1 MPGRIA
7 EGAGSMTYRIAVL
20 PGDGIGP
27 EVTREAVRVLEAVGA
42 AAGIRFEFVEAPIGG
57 AAVDATGDPFPPETE
72 QACLAADAILLG
84 AVGGPRWDREPV
96 ARRPESG
103 LLRLR
108 KGVGAYANL
117 RPVRVHPALAGRG
130 PLRPEVVGGGIDIL
144 IVRELTGGLYYGERG
159 VQQEPFGERAYD
171 TMVYTTPEIERVV
184 RMAFQLA
191 RGRRR
196 RVISV
201 DKSNVLETSRLW
213 RRVTEAVAEEFGDV
227 ELEHMLVDNAAMQLV
242 RNPGRFDVLVTEN
255 TFGDIL
261 SDLGAALC
269 GSLGLLPSA
278 SLGLPGRPPLFEP
291 VHGSA
296 PDIAGRG
303 IANPLGAIASAAMM
317 LRYAFGLE
325 REARAVEE
333 AVDDLLAA
341 GPWTPDI
348 APPGA
353 PVAGTEDVGR
363 AVARRVRER
372 LAPAPLEPVVPAA
385 KRDGRGSPDRRGS
398 GEGPGLAGDAV
409 AASWI
414 AGDYGFRPVPPDEP
428 APPAGAPGAARDRAG
443 RGPTPDAAP
452 GGVHGPE
459 AASAGR
465 AGSRGT
471 TPGPQ
476 GSADHAAAT
485 NGMVPPGE
493 RPTAPPSA
501 RRDAGTGSTRRRA
514 RARKG
519 V

>member
-1 MPGRIA
+1 
-7 EGAGSMTYRIAVL
+7 MTYRIAVL

-42 AAGIRFEFVEAPIGG
+42 AAGIRFEFAEAPVGG

-72 QACLAADAILLG
+72 QLCMAADAILLG

-96 ARRPESG
+96 PRRPESG

-108 KGVGAYANL
+108 KAVGAYANL

-130 PLRPEVVGGGIDIL
+130 PLRPEVVGGGVDIL

-171 TMVYTTPEIERVV
+171 TMVYTTPEIERIV

-213 RRVTEAVAEEFGDV
+213 RRVTEAVAEDFPDV

-242 RNPGRFDVLVTEN
+242 RNPQRFDVLVTEN

-261 SDLGAALC
+261 SDLGAALA

-317 LRYAFGLE
+317 LRHAFGLQ
-325 REARAVEE
+325 REAQAVEE
-333 AVDDLLAA
+333 AIDDLLAA

-353 PVAGTEDVGR
+353 PVASTEDVGR
-363 AVARRVRER
+363 AIARRVRER
-372 LAPAPLEPVVPAA
+372 LAPGPLEPLGPVAG
-385 KRDGRGSPDRRGS
+385 RDGRGTQDGRGS
-398 GEGPGLAGDAV
+398 QDGSGLAGDPV
-409 AASWI
+409 AAVWI
-414 AGDYGFRPVPPDEP
+414 AGEYGFRPLPPDEP
-428 APPAGAPGAARDRAG
+428 APPAAAPAATGTVRAG
-443 RGPTPDAAP
+443 DPATGASRDAMTPDALANGP
-452 GGVHGPE
+452 TAAGGT
-459 AASAGR
+459 AADTATGTNGTATRSESPVRTPAR
-465 AGSRGT
+465 RGT
-471 TPGPQ
+471 G
-476 GSADHAAAT
+476 
-485 NGMVPPGE
+485 
-493 RPTAPPSA
+493 
-501 RRDAGTGSTRRRA
+501 AGTTRRRA

-519 V
+519 A

>member
-1 MPGRIA
+1 
-7 EGAGSMTYRIAVL
+7 MTYRIAVL

-385 KRDGRGSPDRRGS
+385 ERDGRGSPDRRGS

-485 NGMVPPGE
+485 NGMVPPGQ
-493 RPTAPPSA
+493 RPTAPPKA
-501 RRDAGTGSTRRRA
+501 RRGAGTGSTRRRA

>member
-385 KRDGRGSPDRRGS
+385 ERDGRGSPDRRGS

-465 AGSRGT
+465 GGSRGT

-485 NGMVPPGE
+485 NGMVPPGQ